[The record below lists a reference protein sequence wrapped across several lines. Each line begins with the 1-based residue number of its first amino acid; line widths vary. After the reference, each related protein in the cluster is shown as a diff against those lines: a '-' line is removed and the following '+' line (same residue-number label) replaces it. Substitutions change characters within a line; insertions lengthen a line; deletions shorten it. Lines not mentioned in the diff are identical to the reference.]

1 MKILGVSRAQ
11 RYSPNS
17 VERDAAIFKIV
28 CANLLASGA
37 EVAVVDEDELRNAEG
52 YEAIFS
58 MARDNRVQNV
68 LYQQEKMGV
77 FVLNSPSSLRNLRR
91 SSLLS
96 LPGELRDRV
105 APMQLASQPVCS
117 RQFPLWW
124 KRDVPAVA
132 QDDVRM
138 LHTLAELS
146 PVMQTDAA
154 ILMGHVDGVLLKC
167 YGVVGT
173 DFFSVH
179 TSVFHKFGYE
189 NSPRVPEP
197 SRTVEPTL
205 SSVEPTLSTVEPT
218 LRVFCDAVA
227 RSLGVSVYGADVVCR
242 PEGSFSLIDFNDWPS
257 FAACRDEAAH
267 AISNLILNNSSKQ

>member
-37 EVAVVDEDELRNAEG
+37 EVAVVDEDELRNADG

-96 LPGELRDRV
+96 LPGELRGRV

-132 QDDVRM
+132 QDDVCM

-146 PVMQTDAA
+146 PAMQTDAA

-179 TSVFHKFGYE
+179 TSVFHKFGSD

-197 SRTVEPTL
+197 SRT
-205 SSVEPTLSTVEPT
+205 VEPTLSTVEPT